1 MSTLAWTLVFAVTL
15 VALVALATQ
24 ALVMRAVHRR
34 ALARQHTKHQQH
46 QQMLNGQF
54 EQTRKQISQL
64 QSDLATAR
72 RDLRQLS
79 KKGTAAPVQR
89 DPAAVRQSLEREIDA
104 ASASRRPLPADGFA
118 ETQPSLEV
126 TQYGS
131 LLIQ

>member
-1 MSTLAWTLVFAVTL
+1 MHV
-15 VALVALATQ
+15 
-24 ALVMRAVHRR
+24 
-34 ALARQHTKHQQH
+34 KHQQH
-46 QQMLNGQF
+46 QQTLNGQF

-72 RDLRQLS
+72 RELRQVS
-79 KKGTAAPVQR
+79 KKSTAAPVQR
-89 DPAAVRQSLEREIDA
+89 DAVAARQSLEREIDA
-104 ASASRRPLPADGFA
+104 GAARRPLPIDGFA

>member
-1 MSTLAWTLVFAVTL
+1 MSTATWILVIL

-34 ALARQHTKHQQH
+34 TLARQHTKHQQH

-72 RDLRQLS
+72 RELRQMS
-79 KKGTAAPVQR
+79 KKTVAPVQR
-89 DPAAVRQSLEREIDA
+89 DTAAARQSLEREIDA